1 VKPCIYDRGVKVKA
15 ERALEGFGEDERG
28 VFETLRAYQGR
39 IFRLDEHLKR
49 LRESAKSVGL
59 ELPRPISTMKK
70 ELELSLADW
79 LRRNPAPKPEENL
92 SLRMAVWNQNALV
105 WVGVR
110 KSISGIFPQG
120 MVLRTTALRRP
131 STHASAPESKTNA
144 CQNAVLAYFDPEPK
158 PDERLFLDAEGFAAE
173 ASVGNI
179 FLVKKKC
186 LLTPPARGILNGVTR
201 LFVLECARL
210 AGIEA
215 LETPLTRHD
224 LYNADE
230 VFLTNTSWEI
240 LPVRDLDGRSIG
252 NTVPGPMTRKLH
264 RLFKRRIHSECRK
277 PLSAAH

>member
-1 VKPCIYDRGVKVKA
+1 MKVFVFDRGARVKA
-15 ERALEGFGEDERG
+15 ERSLDDFGEDENG

-49 LRESAKSVGL
+49 LQESAKSVGL
-59 ELPRPISTMKK
+59 KLPRPLSVLRK
-70 ELELSLADW
+70 ELDLSLARW
-79 LRRNPAPKPEENL
+79 LRDNPVPGPDENL
-92 SLRMAVWNQNALV
+92 SLRLAVWNQKALV

-110 KSISGIFPQG
+110 KSISGTFPQG
-120 MVLRTTALRRP
+120 VVLRTTAFRRP
-131 STHASAPESKTNA
+131 LTHASAPESKTNA
-144 CQNAVLAYFDPEPK
+144 CQNAVLSFFDPEPK
-158 PDERLFLDAEGFAAE
+158 PDERLFLDAEGFVAE
-173 ASVGNI
+173 AGTGNI
-179 FLVKKKC
+179 FLVKKNC

-210 AGIEA
+210 AGIRT

-224 LYNADE
+224 FYNADE

-252 NTVPGPMTRKLH
+252 NRIPGPVTLKLH

-277 PLSAAH
+277 PSSAAP